1 MIDNDTRRKF
11 YNTYLTGVQREA
23 KRGAVDKPMSY
34 AEWSSELEVQM
45 AADRKKTPGLYIT
58 NSYLRDYAEQQVRN
72 TKRSIT
78 RKQTRTLEKTLAE
91 GEWLDILEDDR
102 TALQEKLARG
112 GLTPTEIADI
122 TRDLR
127 RIDEETERIH
137 RMIKDKFGDMPV
149 KDPDE
154 PQAEYTK
161 RLRKWFAFRGKDFTD
176 ALDDIGLASWHM
188 FFNS

>member
-11 YNTYLTGVQREA
+11 YNTYLKGVQREA

-78 RKQTRTLEKTLAE
+78 RKQTRTLEPAFHH
-91 GEWLDILEDDR
+91 
-102 TALQEKLARG
+102 
-112 GLTPTEIADI
+112 PF
-122 TRDLR
+122 
-127 RIDEETERIH
+127 IH
-137 RMIKDKFGDMPV
+137 PSR
-149 KDPDE
+149 
-154 PQAEYTK
+154 
-161 RLRKWFAFRGKDFTD
+161 
-176 ALDDIGLASWHM
+176 
-188 FFNS
+188 NS